1 MEVSGCERVMTSE
14 ILRSSF
20 ITANQSPELRG
31 VLMCG
36 NSGKCDEIARIYLA
50 REAIPS
56 HEIGRTAGK
65 KMTML
70 QVASQET
77 AK

>member
-1 MEVSGCERVMTSE
+1 MEDDAEAKAS
-14 ILRSSF
+14 
-20 ITANQSPELRG
+20 QSPELRG

-65 KMTML
+65 NPSDSSFATKKRL
-70 QVASQET
+70 LN
-77 AK
+77 